1 MSCTIDGG
9 IMISFIKGELVEIFE
24 DSIVL
29 ESNKIGYQINVPGS
43 LIAELPSLG
52 SEIKIYTYLHVRE
65 DALKLFGFFTRED
78 LEVFRLLIGVNG
90 IGPKG
95 ALGILSV
102 ISPDDLRFAV
112 LSDDVKAISR
122 APGVGAKTAQKLI
135 IELKD
140 KLKLEDAFEIKA
152 NREAQVVQKT
162 AQNDAKSEAVLALTA
177 LGYSNSEALKAV
189 QKVDI
194 TADMDVETILKAALK
209 KVSLF

>member
-52 SEIKIYTYLHVRE
+52 SEMKIYTYLHVRE

-112 LSDDVKAISR
+112 LSDDVKAISK